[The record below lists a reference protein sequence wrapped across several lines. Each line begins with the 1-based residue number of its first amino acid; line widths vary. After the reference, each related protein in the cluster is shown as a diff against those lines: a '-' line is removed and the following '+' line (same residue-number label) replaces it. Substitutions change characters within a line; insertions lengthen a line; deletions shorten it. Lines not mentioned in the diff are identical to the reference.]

1 MAEQHVRAVQYHSSI
16 TDSLTRHILEVI
28 ALDIGRDDSPAI
40 TSNRRIAKRARCA
53 VNTARDRIEDILKA
67 KELFREFDGKYT
79 LYRLNPELI
88 PYDSGNET
96 TPEGVGK
103 AVRFV
108 TVEDLTQFEQRLCQK
123 QHEQLYQLYQNIV
136 SIVSSVQTK
145 ADTKDKGRKEYIG
158 AREAFSL
165 QSSMLDE
172 YKAALASVVK
182 TAYGPG
188 VNEEEFTAAAEAMI
202 GWDTTPEQIAGFS
215 GWWKTNGHYDGRPA
229 LTSLLNE
236 YRNYLDGT
244 TVKAKSN
251 GHNGMANND
260 GSFY

>member
-1 MAEQHVRAVQYHSSI
+1 MAEQHVRAVQNHSTI
-16 TDSLTRHILEVI
+16 QDSLTRHILEVI

-40 TSNRRIAKRARCA
+40 TSNRKIAKRARCA
-53 VNTARDRIEDILKA
+53 VNTARDRIDDILKT

-79 LYRLNPELI
+79 LYRLNPELV
-88 PYDSGNET
+88 PYDNGNEK
-96 TPEGVGK
+96 TPEGAGK
-103 AVRFV
+103 TARFV
-108 TVEDLTQFEQRLCQK
+108 TVDDLTQFEERLYQ
-123 QHEQLYQLYQNIV
+123 QQQGQLYQLYQQIV
-136 SIVSSVQTK
+136 SIVSAVQTK
-145 ADTKDKGRKEYIG
+145 GDTKDKGRKEYIG
-158 AREAFSL
+158 AREVFSL
-165 QSSMLDE
+165 QSPMLAE
-172 YKAALASVVK
+172 YITALAQVVK

-244 TVKAKSN
+244 TVKVKSN

>member
-1 MAEQHVRAVQYHSSI
+1 MAEKHVRAVQHHSGI
-16 TDSLTRHILEVI
+16 QDNLTRHILEVI

-40 TSNRRIAKRARCA
+40 TSNRKIARRARCA
-53 VNTARDRIEDILKA
+53 VNTARDRIEDILKT
-67 KELFREFDGKYT
+67 KELYREFDGKYT

-88 PYDSGNET
+88 PYDSGNAT
-96 TPEGVGK
+96 TPEGAGL
-103 AVRFV
+103 AARFV
-108 TVEDLTQFEQRLCQK
+108 TVDDLTQFEERLCQH
-123 QHEQLYQLYQNIV
+123 QQGQLYQLYQNIV
-136 SIVSSVQTK
+136 SIVSSVQT
-145 ADTKDKGRKEYIG
+145 ANDTKDKGRKEYIG
-158 AREAFSL
+158 ARETFSL
-165 QSSMLDE
+165 QSSMLGE
-172 YKAALASVVK
+172 YIAALAQVVK

-215 GWWKTNGHYDGRPA
+215 GWWKANGHYEGRPA

-251 GHNGMANND
+251 GHNGTTNTD